1 MNSRFAEERR
11 HPPYYLITGFI
22 LGLAIGLIL
31 TLVILPVQYSN
42 VPPETLNQTDKDR
55 YRLMIAMAYQSN
67 QDLGRATARL
77 GLLRDDDIAGQL
89 IQQSRR
95 SQSRSDAQILLNLA
109 QAIQNPN
116 LQPVNNQEVETPTI
130 TVTPPSP
137 ETPTPTYTIPSTS
150 SPTGEITETLA
161 ISQTPE
167 STQARPTAT
176 VTPSVTSVASMNLAF
191 QLIENQTLCNPTYNV
206 PLIQVEVFDS
216 DSEPLPNARI
226 IVTWSNGQNSF
237 YTGYYPDISI
247 GYADFQM
254 EPETTYNVKI
264 GDIGELV
271 TNLTAPTCEDGEG
284 NTFWGSIYLQFE
296 AP

>member
-55 YRLMIAMAYQSN
+55 YRLMIALSYQSN
-67 QDLGRATARL
+67 QDIGRATSRL

-95 SQSRSDAQILLNLA
+95 SQTRSDAQILLNLA

-116 LQPVNNQEVETPTI
+116 LQPVNGQENETPIFTM
-130 TVTPPSP
+130 TPSSP
-137 ETPTPTYTIPSTS
+137 ETPTPTHTITPTL
-150 SPTGEITETLA
+150 SPTVEITKTLTNTEA
-161 ISQTPE
+161 PE
-167 STQARPTAT
+167 STQTRPTAT
-176 VTPSVTSVASMNLAF
+176 VTPSVTSIVSMNLAF
-191 QLIENQTLCNPTYNV
+191 QLIENQTICNPTYNV

-216 DSEPLPNARI
+216 EGEPLPNAQV
-226 IVTWSNGQNSF
+226 IVTWQNGQNSF

-247 GYADFQM
+247 GYADYQM
-254 EPETTYNVKI
+254 EPETTYNVKV

-271 TNLTAPTCEDGEG
+271 TNLTAPTCDDEDN